1 MYTNIQQAI
10 SAVESAYPSLFT
22 KEDVIKLLNSIDL
35 ESASAPS
42 TEGIDVDELVE
53 AVESIIEDYPSEDI
67 VNYEDV
73 SLSLNYDN
81 RIEIDSVNVDL
92 DNLTSDVSAAIY
104 EFFKKS
110 ARTKAK

>member
-42 TEGIDVDELVE
+42 KDGIDVDELVDR
-53 AVESIIEDYPSEDI
+53 VQTLIGNYDSSDI
-67 VNYEDV
+67 VDYEDV
-73 SLSLNYDN
+73 SFSLNYDN
-81 RIEIDSVNVDL
+81 RIELDSVNVDL
-92 DNLTSDVSAAIY
+92 DDLNSDVTATIY
-104 EFFKKS
+104 EYFNK
-110 ARTKAK
+110 TAK

>member
-35 ESASAPS
+35 ESAAAPS
-42 TEGIDVDELVE
+42 IDGIDVDELVE
-53 AVESIIEDYPSEDI
+53 AVESIIEDCSSEDI
-67 VNYEDV
+67 VNYEDI

-81 RIEIDSVNVDL
+81 RIEIDNVNVDL
-92 DNLTSDVSAAIY
+92 DDLNSDVTATIY
-104 EFFKKS
+104 EYFNKTAKK
-110 ARTKAK
+110 K

>member
-35 ESASAPS
+35 ESASVPS

-53 AVESIIEDYPSEDI
+53 AVESIITDYPSGDI
-67 VNYEDV
+67 VNYGDV
-73 SLSLNYDN
+73 SFSLSYDN
-81 RIEIDSVNVDL
+81 RIEVDDIQVDL
-92 DNLTSDVSAAIY
+92 DNLSSDITATIY
-104 EFFKKS
+104 EFFKKN
-110 ARTKAK
+110 ARTKVK

>member
-35 ESASAPS
+35 DSASAPS
-42 TEGIDVDELVE
+42 TDSIDVDELVDR
-53 AVESIIEDYPSEDI
+53 VQTLIGNYDTSDMVSYEDI
-67 VNYEDV
+67 E
-73 SLSLNYDN
+73 LSINYDH

-92 DNLTSDVSAAIY
+92 DDLNSDVTATIY
-104 EFFKKS
+104 EYFNK
-110 ARTKAK
+110 TAK

>member
-35 ESASAPS
+35 ESAAAPS
-42 TEGIDVDELVE
+42 TDGIDVDELLDRVQLLIGNYDTSDM
-53 AVESIIEDYPSEDI
+53 VSYEDI
-67 VNYEDV
+67 E
-73 SLSLNYDN
+73 LSINYDH

-92 DNLTSDVSAAIY
+92 DDLNSDVAATIY
-104 EFFKKS
+104 EYFNK
-110 ARTKAK
+110 TAK